1 MTSIAK
7 SYRICAERARKAA
20 SNFYYTFY
28 LLPRSQRMAMC
39 AVYAYLRELDDLAD
53 APVNRAE
60 SVAATE
66 RVIDPNSPI
75 CVDQSLKIENF
86 SPDQQLR
93 VARLQ
98 AAYDQFQK
106 AFNGESNGDVLPA
119 LVDTIQ
125 RFTIPPE
132 YFIEVM
138 RGMAMDIQDH
148 EYATWK
154 DLEKYCYRVASV
166 VGLICLHIW
175 GVTDERAK
183 EPAIACGYAF
193 QLTNILRD
201 IGEDARSGRIY
212 LPHEDLQANGYSRDA
227 LYAQQNTDSFRR
239 LIEHEVDRARSFFD
253 QAAVLQ
259 RYLPFD
265 AVRMFAA
272 MFRTYR
278 ELLDKIELNV
288 DQLLTQRMRVSRWRK
303 AAIAGRALILGGK
316 SI

>member
-1 MTSIAK
+1 
-7 SYRICAERARKAA
+7 
-20 SNFYYTFY
+20 
-28 LLPRSQRMAMC
+28 MAMC

-53 APVNRAE
+53 GDFAIDEGVAGVERRSEPPVDFIA
-60 SVAATE
+60 
-66 RVIDPNSPI
+66 DGPL
-75 CVDQSLKIENF
+75 SLFADLDFKIENLT
-86 SPDQQLR
+86 PDQQLR
-93 VARLQ
+93 LARLQ

-106 AFNGESNGDVLPA
+106 AVSGELNGKILPA
-119 LVDTIQ
+119 LADAIQ
-125 RFTIPPE
+125 KFSSPPE

-138 RGMAMDIQDH
+138 RGMAMDIQGC
-148 EYATWK
+148 EYATW
-154 DLEKYCYRVASV
+154 DELQKYCYRVASV

-175 GVTDERAK
+175 GVRDERAK

-201 IGEDARSGRIY
+201 IGEDVRSGRIY
-212 LPHEDLQANGYSRDA
+212 LPNEDLQANGYSRDA
-227 LYAQQNTDSFRR
+227 ICERQNTDSFRR
-239 LIEHEVDRARSFFD
+239 LIQYEVNRARSFFD
-253 QAAVLQ
+253 QAAALQ

-278 ELLDKIELNV
+278 ELLDKIELNA
-288 DQLLTQRMRVSRWRK
+288 DQLFSRRMRVSRWRK